1 MVGDPAG
8 YAGPHPDI
16 RQLACDSINQLRT
29 ITQMRQDIRD
39 RWPQLPVTLENIAVR
54 CQSTW
59 YGIVDSDEGAGRGNY
74 SVAII
79 DIDSGGRAAS
89 FMLEAIQPADGGEW
103 KRHAM
108 PGGVGRRESADER
121 ESVMFFLGALMS
133 VGGVARSDRSA
144 SFRVEYTG
152 GSSFESPFVDNY
164 AIVLTPTISP
174 AYPAES
180 ADFSWVDR
188 NGDVID
194 SAWIGPSHA
203 GGSAE
208 SRR

>member
-1 MVGDPAG
+1 MVGDPTG
-8 YAGPHPDI
+8 YARPHPDI
-16 RQLACDSINQLRT
+16 RQLACDSINPVRQHLPGRDPKRVAT
-29 ITQMRQDIRD
+29 VEDIT
-39 RWPQLPVTLENIAVR
+39 AR
-54 CQSTW
+54 CQATW
-59 YGIVDSDEGAGRGNY
+59 YGIVDGDAGSDRANY

-79 DIDSGGRAAS
+79 EDDSGDRVAW
-89 FMLEAIQPADGGEW
+89 FMLEAVQAPGEEEW
-103 KRHAM
+103 KRYAM
-108 PGGVGRRESADER
+108 PGGIGRRESADER

-203 GGSAE
+203 GGSAG